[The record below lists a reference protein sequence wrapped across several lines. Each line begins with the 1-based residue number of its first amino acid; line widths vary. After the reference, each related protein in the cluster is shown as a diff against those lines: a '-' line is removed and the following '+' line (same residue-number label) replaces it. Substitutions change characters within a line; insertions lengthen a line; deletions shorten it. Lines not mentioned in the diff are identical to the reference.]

1 MKKKSEE
8 EILFPEVKIAGKTI
22 KPWSF
27 GALFDLSESLEIVLD
42 KIEDRDIDKEFEDS
56 GGILAYS
63 TIARI
68 FTIANREVLKII
80 AYTLEEDEAE
90 VKKLSMSD
98 GVKIALTIFHQ
109 NVETIK
115 NALAPLLAEDTK
127 TKEGEEGENKE
138 EKTEENI
145 A

>member
-8 EILFPEVKIAGKTI
+8 EILFPEVKIAGKTV

-80 AYTLEEDEAE
+80 AYTLGEDEAE

-98 GVKIALTIFHQ
+98 GVEIALTIFNQ
-109 NVETIK
+109 NRETIK
-115 NALAPLLAEDTK
+115 NALAPLLVELR
-127 TKEGEEGENKE
+127 EEEEEEIEEKE
-138 EKTEENI
+138 EPEQKQELQ
-145 A
+145 

>member
-8 EILFPEVKIAGKTI
+8 EILFPEVKIAGKTV

-98 GVKIALTIFHQ
+98 GVKIALTIFNQ
-109 NVETIK
+109 NRETIK
-115 NALAPLLAEDTK
+115 NALAPLLVELR
-127 TKEGEEGENKE
+127 EEEEEEIEEKE
-138 EKTEENI
+138 EPEQKQELQ
-145 A
+145 

>member
-42 KIEDRDIDKEFEDS
+42 KVENKGIDKEFEDS
-56 GGILAYS
+56 GILTYTS
-63 TIARI
+63 MGRL
-68 FTIANREVLKII
+68 FTIANQEVLKII
-80 AYTLEEDEAE
+80 AYTINEDTEE
-90 VKKLSMSD
+90 VKKLNMSD